1 MEKQELYH
9 FHKAGCYDHFW
20 KVGNTINVSND
31 FKSSTY
37 KRFCDFTTASSTFT
51 KDKANLQDVINY
63 YFESGEINGKIA
75 MKIIEEAYRV
85 SFRANEFKRESALEN
100 FRVNNNHMYPS
111 RLHSMY
117 LTDEKGILE
126 WSKKFGRSNLELYRV
141 EIEGDIFKTSE
152 FFIPDETLPYD
163 KFYEKSYYYWNP
175 NFKKAPEDSNEYLA
189 QGKVLIK
196 EKINISH

>member
-20 KVGNTINVSND
+20 RVGNTINVSID

-100 FRVNNNHMYPS
+100 FRVNNNYMYPS

-141 EIEGDIFKTSE
+141 EIEGNIFKTSE

-175 NFKKAPEDSNEYLA
+175 NFKKAPEDSNEYLV

>member
-9 FHKAGCYDHFW
+9 FHKAG
-20 KVGNTINVSND
+20 
-31 FKSSTY
+31 STY

-100 FRVNNNHMYPS
+100 FRVNNNYMYPS

>member
-20 KVGNTINVSND
+20 KVGNTINVSDD
-31 FKSSTY
+31 FKSPTY

-75 MKIIEEAYRV
+75 MKIIEEAYKV
-85 SFRANEFKRESALEN
+85 SFKANEFKRESALEN
-100 FRVNNNHMYPS
+100 FRVNNNYMYPS
-111 RLHSMY
+111 RLHSLY

-126 WSKKFGRSNLELYRV
+126 WSKKFGRSNLELHRV

-175 NFKKAPEDSNEYLA
+175 NFKKAPEDSNEYLV